1 MENLWDIEEDTF
13 SAFCGEESAKTAEE
27 LLLGKLG
34 LSSMQ
39 DNQRAMIVFEFIFNI
54 LEFCSKSSFDYSKFQ
69 VILKIFQKCFDQFIL
84 ADAGSPEEA
93 IELFKVDMR
102 ACGQFDVD
110 SSRNVATFFSTS
122 FIRNFSGYR
131 YVMTNLPVEKTDLR
145 ILSVQTPLILPPC
158 DSQAM
163 SSSSSIA
170 TMQ

>member
-1 MENLWDIEEDTF
+1 MDNLWDVDDTAYASFVGAETPEACEEM
-13 SAFCGEESAKTAEE
+13 
-27 LLLGKLG
+27 LLDRMG
-34 LSSMQ
+34 LADMR

-54 LEFCSKSSFDYSKFQ
+54 VEFCSKSSFDYGKFV

-84 ADAGSPEEA
+84 GDAGSANEA

-102 ACGQFDVD
+102 ESGQFDVD

-122 FIRNFSGYR
+122 FVRNFNGYR
-131 YVMTNLPVEKTDLR
+131 YVMSNLPTEKTDFR
-145 ILSVQTPLILPPC
+145 TLSVQTPLILPPC